1 MPWNVAC
8 QDLSME
14 FSRQEYWSGQ
24 PFPPPGDLPDP
35 GVEPRSPALQADA
48 LRSEP
53 PGEPKPLRVCVC
65 VCVCVYVCK
74 SLSCVQ
80 LCDPM
85 DCSPPGSSVQ
95 GILQARVLEWVAISL
110 SILTHKKK
118 QIESVVVRW
127 MNLESIIQSEVSQK
141 EKNRCHV
148 SIYTYGI

>member
-1 MPWNVAC
+1 
-8 QDLSME
+8 ME

-53 PGEPKPLRVCVC
+53 PGEPEPLRVC

-118 QIESVVVRW
+118 QIKSVVVRW
-127 MNLESIIQSEVSQK
+127 MNLESIIRSEVSQK

>member
-1 MPWNVAC
+1 
-8 QDLSME
+8 
-14 FSRQEYWSGQ
+14 
-24 PFPPPGDLPDP
+24 
-35 GVEPRSPALQADA
+35 
-48 LRSEP
+48 
-53 PGEPKPLRVCVC
+53 
-65 VCVCVYVCK
+65 
-74 SLSCVQ
+74 
-80 LCDPM
+80 M